1 MKASDQY
8 LKIVE
13 WSEEDQCYVGTCP
26 GLMLG
31 GVHGDNETKVYKELC
46 QAVEE
51 WIEIYQ
57 EDGEPLPAATA
68 GKEYS
73 GKFVVRVG
81 KDLHKALAV
90 EALRHGE
97 SLNSYCMHL
106 LREERALYGKNKRM
120 QRLSGRTSKRTSS
133 RKR

>member
-31 GVHGDNETKVYKELC
+31 GIHGDNETKVYKELC

-51 WIEIYQ
+51 WIGIYQ
-57 EDGEPLPAATA
+57 EDGKPLPAATA

-90 EALRHGE
+90 DAFRCGE
-97 SLNSYCMHL
+97 SLNSYCLHV
-106 LREERALYGKNKRM
+106 LREERAHYGVHKRV
-120 QRLSGRTSKRTSS
+120 QRISGRARPS

>member
-13 WSEEDQCYVGTCP
+13 WSAEDQCYVGTCP
-26 GLMLG
+26 GLMRG
-31 GVHGDNETKVYKELC
+31 GIHGENEAKVYKELC

-51 WIEIYQ
+51 WIEIY
-57 EDGEPLPAATA
+57 EEEGDPLPAPTA

-73 GKFVVRVG
+73 GKFVLRVG

-90 EALRHGE
+90 DALRKGE
-97 SLNSYCMHL
+97 SLNSYCLQL
-106 LREERALYGKNKRM
+106 LCEDKGRYGKR
-120 QRLSGRTSKRTSS
+120 RSK
-133 RKR
+133 KY

>member
-57 EDGEPLPAATA
+57 EDGEPLPVATA

-106 LREERALYGKNKRM
+106 LREERTPYGKNKRI
-120 QRLSGRTSKRTSS
+120 QRIPASA
-133 RKR
+133 RKRKSSGKR